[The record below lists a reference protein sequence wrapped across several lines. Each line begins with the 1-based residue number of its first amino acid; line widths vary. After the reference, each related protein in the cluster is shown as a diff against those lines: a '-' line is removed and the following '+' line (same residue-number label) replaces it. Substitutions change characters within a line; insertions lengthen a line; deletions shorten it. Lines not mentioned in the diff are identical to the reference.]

1 MVQWVEAGKAL
12 GVELAKLALF
22 WVTETSRK
30 GGDSIP
36 SCLDHSTKF
45 LLCEKDKHIVQ
56 TELAVCK
63 GSNCLASNLAC
74 FLGGILVALVILLR
88 WKFVNYLPHHS
99 SSVVGKPVEVAVV
112 DPKVLSAPLV
122 VDDGWEGEEEV
133 ASARRRARALRG

>member
-45 LLCEKDKHIVQ
+45 LLCEKDKQVVQ

-74 FLGGILVALVILLR
+74 FLCGILVSVVIVVSWRFLS
-88 WKFVNYLPHHS
+88 YLPQHNKQLS
-99 SSVVGKPVEVAVV
+99 SEK
-112 DPKVLSAPLV
+112 
-122 VDDGWEGEEEV
+122 
-133 ASARRRARALRG
+133 ARGGGSCGS